1 MILCDIGN
9 TSAHIW
15 NNGRTNTINIEK
27 FGNFKIKDTLYYIN
41 VNDRVRMPEI
51 CKNLEKLLN
60 FKSTYKGLGVDRAF
74 ACYSINTGIVI
85 DSGSATT
92 IDLMNNGTHLGGVIL
107 PGIESYL
114 QAYASI
120 SPRLK
125 CHLNTQLDLDTL
137 PQRTIDAISYGVLK
151 SVIDIVNNLSC
162 GRDIYITGSNGAFFQ
177 RYLPNSIYNKNLI
190 FDGMLKLLKE
200 EGLC

>member
-41 VNDRVRMPEI
+41 VNDRVHMPEV
-51 CKNLEKLLN
+51 CKNLE
-60 FKSTYKGLGVDRAF
+60 KGLGVDRAF

>member
-41 VNDRVRMPEI
+41 VNDRVRMPEV

-60 FKSTYKGLGVDRAF
+60 FKRTYKGLGVDRAF